1 MSFHHLNRLVAHSPL
16 TDLTGNA
23 KAVALYLSANIQS
36 KGKWANRYF
45 HSGEKI
51 AEALGMTKKTA
62 LNALGQLLALGL
74 FEAETIHYGSRLRT
88 YRLAVECPEDC
99 QAKNHYTKLEKS
111 ERASEA
117 LAEVSEPKGK
127 NYSTNEEQ
135 RGKNYSTYR
144 EAFKRDIDIDIETSG
159 FDYETIYLKAVTEAL
174 ASVAE
179 TEKTANQLNLLA
191 LIQEQPGVVAK
202 RSEAIISER
211 KPKHP
216 EAYLAKT
223 ATNSPESL
231 LETSDSSE
239 AKEWP
244 EALTNILRLNALDLK
259 GVTSEQEVYDEYL
272 RGSGA
277 IPNDLY
283 EIAKANGERF
293 LSLAHLVADTRA
305 KFYGFDLEHFSA
317 EPLEIALSEW
327 RGSNRGEWGTDLEGY
342 AAAERLDGERLEYQR
357 AFDKKQAE
365 LVEAWLKANPDGSLD
380 TYLAGEQIEALEAER
395 WANPEL
401 SADREHYSRLILAE
415 LIELP
420 QLETLADYLTSNE
433 TLEQSVLP
441 QLQREFEEFWNAYPA
456 RPEGKGKKVAALKA
470 WVTAR
475 KSYRHSSLMESL
487 SRSFLGSA
495 PQFTQWPS
503 SWLKGYSDT
512 SESSESEWFVKP
524 EDRVTRDF

>member
-1 MSFHHLNRLVAHSPL
+1 MTFHHLNRFVAHSPL
-16 TDLTGNA
+16 RDLTGNA
-23 KAVALYLSANIQS
+23 KAVALYLAANIQN
-36 KGKWANRYF
+36 KGQWANRYF

-74 FEAETIHYGSRLRT
+74 FEAETIHYKSRLRT

-117 LAEVSEPKGK
+117 LAEVSEQRGN

-159 FDYETIYLKAVTEAL
+159 FDYETIYLRAVTEAL
-174 ASVAE
+174 AAVSD
-179 TEKTANQLNLLA
+179 KSANQLKLSA

-202 RSEAIISER
+202 RSEAIIGER

-259 GVTSEQEVYDEYL
+259 GVTSEEAVYDEYL

-283 EIAKANGERF
+283 EIAKATAGTAH
-293 LSLAHLVADTRA
+293 SLAHLVAETRA

-317 EPLEIALSEW
+317 EPLELALSEW
-327 RGSNRGEWGTDLEGY
+327 RGSRRSEWGTDLDGY

-357 AFDKKQAE
+357 AFEKKQ
-365 LVEAWLKANPDGSLD
+365 EAVAQAWIEANPEAGLEGS
-380 TYLAGEQIEALEAER
+380 AAEEQIDALEAER
-395 WANPEL
+395 WTNPEL

-415 LIELP
+415 LRDLP
-420 QLETLADYLTSNE
+420 QLETLDEYLTSNE

-456 RPEGKGKKVAALKA
+456 RPEGKGKKVAALRA

-475 KSYRHSSLMESL
+475 KNYRHSSLMEDL
-487 SRSFLGSA
+487 SRSFLGSE
-495 PQFTQWPS
+495 PKFTQWPS
-503 SWLKGYSDT
+503 SWLKGYTATSD
-512 SESSESEWFVKP
+512 SSDSEWFVKP